1 MQYVLNYFDH
11 GAKVY
16 KVKFNEQKL
25 SIKKFCMKSSS
36 ILEKNIVVSKK
47 KSIKFLSFLVK
58 LIIFIKVN
66 TRKLFFCFTRLSR
79 LKKINSRTLQI
90 LKYHMV

>member
-47 KSIKFLSFLVK
+47 KV
-58 LIIFIKVN
+58 
-66 TRKLFFCFTRLSR
+66 
-79 LKKINSRTLQI
+79 
-90 LKYHMV
+90 